1 MILET
6 ARQRKSSIIS
16 YVHLNLFYV
25 VIELYKASVLIR
37 GVLHTA
43 AHNIRA
49 HNFRRPMHYALV
61 RSTGLKFV
69 FRFTE
74 KTVSRKC
81 QQIETEILR
90 RPPKEWSRQL
100 RLLQDLRCRREWI
113 HCVL

>member
-16 YVHLNLFYV
+16 YAHLNLFYV
-25 VIELYKASVLIR
+25 FIELYKASVLIR
-37 GVLHTA
+37 GVLRTA

-49 HNFRRPMHYALV
+49 HIFRRPMHYALV

-69 FRFTE
+69 FRFTG

-90 RPPKEWSRQL
+90 RPSKEWRRQV
-100 RLLQDLRCRREWI
+100 RLLQDLRCCREWI

>member
-25 VIELYKASVLIR
+25 FIELYKASVLIP
-37 GVLHTA
+37 GVLNTA
-43 AHNIRA
+43 AHNI
-49 HNFRRPMHYALV
+49 HSPMHYALV

-69 FRFTE
+69 FRFTG

-90 RPPKEWSRQL
+90 RPSKEWRRQV
-100 RLLQDLRCRREWI
+100 RLLQDLRCCREWI

>member
-1 MILET
+1 M
-6 ARQRKSSIIS
+6 
-16 YVHLNLFYV
+16 F
-25 VIELYKASVLIR
+25 IELYKASVLIR

-43 AHNIRA
+43 A

-69 FRFTE
+69 FRFTG
-74 KTVSRKC
+74 KTVSRKF

-90 RPPKEWSRQL
+90 RPSKEWRRQV
-100 RLLQDLRCRREWI
+100 RLLQDLRCCREWI